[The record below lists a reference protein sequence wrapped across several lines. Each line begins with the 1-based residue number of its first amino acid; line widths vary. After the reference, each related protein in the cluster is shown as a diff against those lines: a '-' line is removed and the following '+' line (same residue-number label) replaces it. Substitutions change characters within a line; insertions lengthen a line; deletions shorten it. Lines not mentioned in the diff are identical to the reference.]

1 VEPDDGVARN
11 ERLTA
16 TTAVVLVLLLA
27 VEGVTILFIRPLL
40 SWHMFVG
47 LLLIPPVALKL
58 GSTGYR
64 MIRYYRRSPA
74 YVRRGPP
81 PLLLRALA
89 PLVIAATVAVFSTGV
104 ALLALGPRRGHGMLL
119 GLHKA
124 SFVVWLGATG
134 LHVLAHLRRLPGLV
148 LAPGLRTRIAV
159 VGATVAA
166 GGALALGAVSTAGQW
181 HHWVDRDDAM
191 SSHPAGGLHT

>member
-1 VEPDDGVARN
+1 MARN

-16 TTAVVLVLLLA
+16 TTAVVLVVLLA

-64 MIRYYRRSPA
+64 MARYYRHSPA

-81 PLLLRALA
+81 PFLLRALA
-89 PLVIAATVAVFSTGV
+89 PLVVAATVTVFATGV
-104 ALLALGPRRGHGMLL
+104 ALLAAGPRRGQGMLL
-119 GLHKA
+119 GLHKV

-134 LHVLAHLRRLPGLV
+134 LHVLAHLRRLPSLV
-148 LAPGLRTRIAV
+148 LGPGLSTRVAL
-159 VGATVAA
+159 VGATVLA
-166 GGALALGAVSTAGQW
+166 GSALALGAVSTAGQW
-181 HHWVDRDDAM
+181 HHWVDRDDA
-191 SSHPAGGLHT
+191 AAAVQQR